1 MNHWQ
6 GKIWYAYGTSITS
19 VAQGKYVPYLEKML
33 GVKAVNKGIPGGGI
47 TNLGGYSKGQVKEAV
62 MTLDDSKAEADLITL
77 EVGANDGGYLG
88 DKFDTSE
95 KSFAGCLNLCIRYL
109 LANTKA
115 QIVVFPSVA
124 TTDKPEDER
133 AYYEKALMTE
143 AVCKI
148 NRVYFLDGGSS
159 LGSARISASKDYTL
173 DSIHQ
178 TDLGGYNLAKYLY
191 SKIKDIPLWYSEL
204 PEAER

>member
-1 MNHWQ
+1 MNQWQ

-19 VAQGKYVPYLEKML
+19 AAQGKYVPYLEKML
-33 GVKAVNKGIPGGGI
+33 GAKVFNKGIPGGGI

-62 MTLDDSKAEADLITL
+62 MTLSDSKAEADLITL

-88 DKFDTSE
+88 DKFDTSDA
-95 KSFAGCLNLCIRYL
+95 SYAGCLNQCIRYL

-124 TTDKPEDER
+124 TTDKPEEER

-148 NRVYFLDGGSS
+148 NRVYFLNGGSS
-159 LGSARISASKDYTL
+159 LGYARISASGDYTL
-173 DSIHQ
+173 DNIHQ

-191 SKIKDIPLWYSEL
+191 SKIKDIPLWYTEI
-204 PEAER
+204 PEDDR